1 MRQVRCLLGTV
12 DVRAGGLSI
21 MFCLDPSSGGIGR
34 SVSSAPRL
42 FTPSVRAGIGVDAED
57 FQLSPTAC
65 SDRFSFHLLR
75 ADSNLIRGYWRLR
88 RSIFCR
94 EQNVFERSDRDELDA
109 VAWPIAALQHGPAS
123 SDVDDDADVDG
134 DADVDV
140 VGVVRI
146 VETEPRLWY
155 GGRLGVHSAFRRHNQ
170 IGKGLIWKAVTTA
183 NGWGCDR
190 FLATVQLQNVR
201 FFKRLH
207 WTSIEELEI
216 RGIRH
221 HLMQAD
227 LSYYVPAKQQR
238 PSLQL
243 TA

>member
-42 FTPSVRAGIGVDAED
+42 FTPSVRAGIGVDADD

-123 SDVDDDADVDG
+123 SDVDG